1 MMIVQMR
8 CFLFPVVRCCYLSH
22 PMALIGYPHSAR
34 QDTDTIKS
42 LLPSK
47 KTPDKRAFDIC
58 FMGLGHIC
66 MNIFVVPSKFKENP
80 FKIAVLRE
88 KYFDKYLILIE

>member
-22 PMALIGYPHSAR
+22 PMALMGYPHCAR
-34 QDTDTIKS
+34 QDTDTKS

-47 KTPDKRAFDIC
+47 KNPDKRAFDIC
-58 FMGLGHIC
+58 FRGRGQTID
-66 MNIFVVPSKFKENP
+66 IFVVPSKLKENP
-80 FKIAVLRE
+80 FKIAVLRGI
-88 KYFDKYLILIE
+88 YFDKYLILIE